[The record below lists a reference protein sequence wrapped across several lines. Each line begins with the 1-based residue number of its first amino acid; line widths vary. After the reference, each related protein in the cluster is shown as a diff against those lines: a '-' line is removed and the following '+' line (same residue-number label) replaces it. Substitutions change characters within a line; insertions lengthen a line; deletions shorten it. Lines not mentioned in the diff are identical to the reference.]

1 MARNDNQAALVA
13 AGQGQA
19 PRPRTQLTLVKGGG
33 GAPSAET
40 DAVMR
45 MARKEK
51 SAERKEKAA
60 ERDRDQIAE
69 AGQLILYMGE
79 TTAANALG
87 SFAHGALGDK
97 IAPLGVDG
105 RMVVGTLLV
114 GYGAYNVAQG
124 GDLGGHLIALGS
136 GFVQSIVSS
145 GARNLGQRWV
155 TPAASQ
161 PAAGAA
167 AQPGLLP
174 PPELAEG
181 DFARAGARPAQRG
194 VFLTPE
200 DRPRGKQRV
209 FLTPDDEE
217 EEDIEDDMEDD
228 EAPRRNMHGRG
239 QGGGGQGR
247 PGQGRGGQGRGQ
259 GGHGGQGR
267 GQGGGPQRQR
277 PNRFRDA
284 RPR

>member
-45 MARKEK
+45 MTRKEK
-51 SAERKEKAA
+51 AAERKEKAA

-69 AGQLILYMGE
+69 AGQLILYTGE

-105 RMVVGTLLV
+105 RMVVGTLLL

-124 GDLGGHLIALGS
+124 GDLGGHLIAFGS

-217 EEDIEDDMEDD
+217 EDIEDDMEDD

-239 QGGGGQGR
+239 GGR
-247 PGQGRGGQGRGQ
+247 PQPGRGGQGRGQ
-259 GGHGGQGR
+259 GG
-267 GQGGGPQRQR
+267 QGGGPRRQR